1 VRLAFSA
8 VAFANEWPG
17 IAARPTARNDDPM
30 KNAYPDGGELT
41 DRKALVTGGTKGM
54 GEAIVKRLRQ
64 AGATVMTT
72 ARSRPPN
79 LQLPDLFIETDIST
93 RDGVQKVIEKVL
105 ARLCGLDILVNNVG
119 GSSAP
124 SGSAL
129 ALSDDDW
136 QHTFNTNLFGAVRL
150 DRAFLPKMLE
160 QKSGVIIHISSIL
173 RTLPLYDA
181 SLAYAAA
188 KAALT
193 NYSKGLSNE
202 VAPKGVRVNTVA
214 PGFIETE
221 AAADLIKRMAKNA
234 GTDLNTARQQLMDS
248 LGGIPI
254 GRTGHPDEVAELVAF
269 LVSDRASYINGAE
282 FVIDGGT
289 IPTV

>member
-1 VRLAFSA
+1 MT
-8 VAFANEWPG
+8 NPQ
-17 IAARPTARNDDPM
+17 INP
-30 KNAYPDGGELT
+30 KELS
-41 DRKALVTGGTKGM
+41 DRRTLVTGGTKGM

-72 ARSRPPN
+72 ARSKPAN
-79 LQLPDLFIETDIST
+79 LQLPDLFIEADISK
-93 RDGVQKVIEKVL
+93 RDGVQKVIKGVL
-105 ARLCGLDILVNNVG
+105 ARLGGLDILVNNVG

-124 SGSAL
+124 SGGAL

-136 QHTFNTNLFGAVRL
+136 QQTFDTNLFAAVRL

-160 QKSGVIIHISSIL
+160 QKSGVIIHISSIQ

-181 SLAYAAA
+181 TLAYAAA

-202 VAPKGVRVNTVA
+202 VAPRGVRVNTVA

-221 AAADLIKRMAKNA
+221 AAAGLIKRLAENA
-234 GTDLNTARQQLMDS
+234 GTDLDTARQGLMDS
-248 LGGIPI
+248 LGGIPV
-254 GRTGHPDEVAELVAF
+254 GRTGRPDEVAELVAF

>member
-1 VRLAFSA
+1 MTNPQISP
-8 VAFANEWPG
+8 NELSDK
-17 IAARPTARNDDPM
+17 R
-30 KNAYPDGGELT
+30 
-41 DRKALVTGGTKGM
+41 ALVTGGTKGM

-64 AGATVMTT
+64 AGAMVMTT
-72 ARSRPPN
+72 ARSTPAK
-79 LQLPDLFIETDIST
+79 LDLPDLFVQADIST
-93 RDGVQKVIEKVL
+93 RDGIQKVADGVL
-105 ARLCGLDILVNNVG
+105 ARLGGLDILVNNVG

-124 SGSAL
+124 SGGAL

-136 QHTFNTNLFGAVRL
+136 QQTFDTNLFGAVRL

-160 QKSGVIIHISSIL
+160 QNSGVIIHISSIQ
-173 RTLPLYDA
+173 RILPLYDA
-181 SLAYAAA
+181 TLAYAAA

-221 AAADLIKRMAKNA
+221 AAAGLIKRLAENA
-234 GTDLNTARQQLMDS
+234 GTDLETARQQLMDS
-248 LGGIPI
+248 LGGIPV
-254 GRTGHPDEVAELVAF
+254 GRTGRPEEVAELVAF